1 MSNFSHTF
9 LEPSS
14 NFSTFVDVLRFR
26 GSTQPNRDA
35 FTFLLDGEIEQATL
49 TYQEL
54 ERRSRRIAAQLQ
66 KLGLTGE
73 RALLLYPASLDFL
86 VAFCG
91 CLYAGVIAVTAYPPR
106 NQRNTPRIKA
116 IATDAQ
122 AAIALTTTEILP
134 TVRSLMTETTGLES
148 LQWLTTD
155 NLAEGI
161 EDTWQEP
168 LINQD
173 TLAFLQ
179 YTSGSTGTPKG
190 VMISHGNLLH
200 NADTTYQFM
209 GHSPES
215 KFVTWLPMYHDMGL
229 IGGIL
234 QPLYGGF
241 PCMVMPPTAFLQRPY
256 RWLQTISKYKGTTSG
271 GPNFAYELCTQK
283 ITPEQKA
290 TLDLSSWSVAFNG
303 AEPVR
308 HDTLER
314 FAAAFAE
321 CGFRK
326 QAFYPCYG
334 MAEATLMISG
344 GSKHQAPS
352 VANIDKLAL
361 EQNQVIQS
369 DTTNSE
375 TQTFVSCGCTI
386 PQQQVVIANPETLCQ
401 CAPNCV
407 GEIWVSGPSVGHG
420 YWNRPQDTQE
430 TFQAYL
436 SDSGEGPFL
445 RTGDLGF
452 IQDRE
457 LFITG
462 RAKDVIILRGRNLYP
477 QDLEFTAEH
486 SHSALRLGGNVAA
499 FTIES
504 EQEEKLVIVQELEFR
519 QQPEPEAV
527 AAAIRQAIAA
537 EFEVQVYAVV
547 LIKPGKIPK
556 TSSGKIQRRACKAA
570 FLSGN
575 LAVYGS
581 SILKESSSLVEAH
594 QSIPTNREAIIAL
607 PQAQQ
612 HSSLTTWLQQQV
624 AAILK
629 VSFSQINPQQP
640 LISLGIDSLTAF
652 EFKNAIAHISVSI
665 PIEDLFAGATIEQL
679 ATQILH
685 QWELMPEPIDIAS
698 IPLAPV
704 QASYPLSS
712 AQKRLWFLQQVEP
725 DNFAY
730 NIAASIQL
738 TGKLNLAALTDSLN
752 ALMQRHQILRTAFI
766 SLDNQPVQVVRE
778 EELTLPIVDLTHI
791 ASTEQSAEVQRQAT
805 EQAQQPFNLSQAP
818 LLRVLLLRLGEQEH
832 TLLLTIH
839 HIIAD
844 GWSMGV
850 LLRELVV
857 LYEANCQQQPASLT
871 PLPIQYQDFAVW
883 QQQWLGTLQTQLNY
897 WMQQLA
903 GELPIL
909 ELPSDRPRPAVQ
921 SNRGARWEF
930 MISPSLTKQ
939 LKTLSQQENVTLF
952 MLLLAGFKTLLYR
965 YTRQTDILVGTPL
978 AGRPTATTE
987 KLLGCFIN
995 TLVLRTDLSGNPRFT
1010 ELLAQV
1016 RQVAL
1021 AAYAHQDLPFES
1033 LLEVL
1038 KPARNLSHTPIFQV
1052 SFVLQN
1058 APIMSTWELPELT
1071 LYPVELDN
1079 GTAKLDLTLYMVETP
1094 QGLVGSFEYN
1104 TDLFDVDTMNRM
1116 AGHLQTLLAG
1126 IVDNPDE
1133 HLEDLPLLTD
1143 VEQQQIFSNGQN
1155 PQTDYPQNL
1164 CIHQLFAESVK
1175 RTPEAIALV
1184 YKHESLTYT
1193 QLNQR
1198 AIQLAQY
1205 LQQLG
1210 VKSEVRVGIC
1220 LERSLELMVAVLG
1233 VLQAGGAYVP
1243 LDPNYPSERLSF
1255 MLETAQA
1262 SILLTQQALVEKL
1275 PPTQAQVICLDT
1287 DWHSDQISSIP
1298 TTLSNHTTPDSLA
1311 YIIFTSGSTG
1321 QAKGVMIQH
1330 QSLVNAYF
1338 AWEQAYNLQSEIK
1351 SHLQM
1356 ASFAFDVFTGD
1367 WVRALCSGG
1376 KLVLCDRDLLLSP
1389 PQLYEYIREHQ
1400 IDCAEFVPAVLRL
1413 LMQYLEDSGK
1423 RLEWMRLLICGSD
1436 NWYIDEYQ
1444 RCQAVCGSQ
1453 TRVINSFG
1461 LTEATIDSCYFE
1473 NANITS
1479 HSSTNSLIPIGRPLA
1494 NIQLYIL
1501 DTHLHPVPV
1510 GVAGELYIGG
1520 AGLARGYLNRPDLT
1534 AASFI
1539 PHPFELSRGAE
1550 EQGSRRVIYKTGDL
1564 ARWLA
1569 DGNVELLGRVDAQ
1582 EKIRGYRVEL
1592 AEVESA
1598 LNQHPSIQ
1606 QAVVLAQPDSSGEK
1620 RLVAYIV
1627 QQPVSVPE
1635 PDKQAQLEAEQI
1647 NQWQMVY
1654 DAEDAL
1660 FKQMPGDWDA
1670 TFNISGWTS
1679 SYTGLQ
1685 IPPLQMQEWVDCGVE
1700 HILALNPSRVLEI
1713 GCGTG
1718 LLLFRIAPHCQ
1729 EYWGLDF
1736 SQPALNYVQRVLDRS
1751 EKQWHHVKL
1760 LQGLADNLPSR
1771 ETATFDTIIIN
1782 SVIQH
1787 FPSIDY
1793 LLRVIERAIATVD
1806 GGTIFLGDLR
1816 SLPLLEAFRT
1826 SIELYKS
1833 PGTQST
1839 LELKQ
1844 RIQKQVTEEEELVID
1859 PTFFLALPKR
1869 FPQISH
1875 VQIQPKPGRHHNEM
1889 TKFRYDVTLHIGKS
1903 VSAINSQ
1910 QIQWQQWQPELT
1922 PDAVRQI
1929 LLTTQPH
1936 QLGLQGVANAR
1947 LQSEVRALEL
1957 LNQENCPQTV
1967 DELRAILQTS
1977 AITTAIEPEDWQ
1989 NLHQDYRVE
1998 ISWTQAAADGSYDV
2012 LFQHNTDQHVI
2023 TPQQQQFTA
2032 VIPWNTY
2039 ANNPLQS
2046 RLMRELVPQLRTYLS
2061 EKLPQ
2066 YMVPSAFMVLENLP
2080 LTPNGKVDRRAL
2092 PVADTIHLT
2101 RSDNFVAPQTAIEQQ
2116 LAQIWSEVLGLTQIG
2131 IDDNFFELGGHSL
2144 LATQIVA
2151 QIRDVFQVELPLRS
2165 LFATPTIATLS
2176 QAITP
2181 HIGESSSTK
2190 IPRQTQRDRLPLS
2203 FAQQRLWLLDR
2214 LETDARA
2221 YIETVAIH
2229 LQGSLDVAVLTQ
2241 TLNEIVQRHEVLRT
2255 SFTVIDDEPVQAIAP
2270 SLTLALPE
2278 IDLRQEPA
2286 SERLEKAQNIAAA
2299 AAQQPFDLS
2308 QLPLLRTKLL
2318 RLDDQKYLLL
2328 FTIHHIISDAWSA
2341 GVLIQEV
2348 TAIYT
2353 ALIQG
2358 KPSPLALLPIQ
2369 YADFAVWQR
2378 QWLQGEILAN
2388 QLAYWKQQLVPP
2400 PPALELPVDQP
2411 STTTAQGTKYH
2422 FSVPLTLSAGLKTLS
2437 QQTGVTLFMTL
2448 LASFQTLLHY
2458 YTKQT
2463 DIAVGCPIANR
2474 DRAEVQGLIGFFV
2487 NTLVLRTD
2495 FAGNPSFREILV
2507 RLRSIALDAY
2517 THQDLPFEKLVAEI
2531 QPERHLS
2538 QSPLFNVWFVLQ
2550 TALPPLELPGL
2561 ILTPSDIDNG
2571 VVRHDLKLDITEIS
2585 GGLTGFFEYK
2595 TDLFDAITITRM
2607 TSMLIALL
2615 NTVVT
2620 QPDLAL
2626 SELITVL
2633 ANAEQQLQTKQ
2644 AEEFQMT
2651 RRQKLMG
2658 MARRGAANQA

>member
-26 GSTQPNRDA
+26 SSTQPNRDA
-35 FTFLLDGEIEQATL
+35 FTFLLDGETEQATL

-54 ERRSRRIAAQLQ
+54 DRRSRRIAAQLQ

-134 TVRSLMTETTGLES
+134 TVRSLMTETTGLEC

-241 PCMVMPPTAFLQRPY
+241 PCIIMPPTAFLQRPY

-308 HDTLER
+308 HDTLKR

-361 EQNQVIQS
+361 EQNLVIQS
-369 DTTNSE
+369 DNNNTS
-375 TQTFVSCGCTI
+375 TFVSCGRTI
-386 PQQQVVIANPETLCQ
+386 QQQQVVIVNPETLCQ
-401 CAPNCV
+401 CDPNSV

-519 QQPEPEAV
+519 QQPEPQAV

-537 EFEVQVYAVV
+537 EFEVQIYAVV

-594 QSIPTNREAIIAL
+594 QSIPTTREAIIAL

-652 EFKNAIAHISVSI
+652 ELKNAIAHISVSI

-685 QWELMPEPIDIAS
+685 QWELMPEPIYIAS

-730 NIAASIQL
+730 NIAASIHL

-766 SLDNQPVQVVRE
+766 SLDNQPVQVVGE
-778 EELTLPIVDLTHI
+778 EELTLPVVDLTHI

-883 QQQWLGTLQTQLNY
+883 QQQWLSTLQTQLNY

-1079 GTAKLDLTLYMVETP
+1079 GTAKLDLTLYMVETS

-1104 TDLFDVDTMNRM
+1104 TDLFDVDTMSRM

-1126 IVDNPDE
+1126 IIDHPDQ

-1184 YKHESLTYT
+1184 YKQESLTYA

-1210 VKSEVRVGIC
+1210 VTSEVRVGIC

-1287 DWHSDQISSIP
+1287 DWQSNQ
-1298 TTLSNHTTPDSLA
+1298 TLSSTTVSNSTTPDSLA

-1338 AWEQAYNLQSEIK
+1338 AWEKAYNLQSEIK

-1389 PQLYEYIREHQ
+1389 PQLYEYIRQHQ

-1413 LMQYLEDSGK
+1413 LIQYLEDSGK
-1423 RLEWMRLLICGSD
+1423 RLDWMRLLICGSD

-1473 NANITS
+1473 NANITG

-1539 PHPFELSRGAE
+1539 PHPFPDHQSLRL
-1550 EQGSRRVIYKTGDL
+1550 YKTGDT

-1569 DGNVELLGRVDAQ
+1569 DGNLELLGRVDAQ

-1598 LNQHPSIQ
+1598 LNQHPDIQ

-1660 FKQMPGDWDA
+1660 FKQMPADWDA

-1679 SYTGLQ
+1679 SYTGLP

-1700 HILALNPSRVLEI
+1700 RILALNPSRVLEI

-1729 EYWGLDF
+1729 AYWGIDF
-1736 SQPALNYVQRVLDRS
+1736 SQAALNYVQRVLDKS
-1751 EKQWHHVKL
+1751 AQQWHHVKL

-1771 ETATFDTIIIN
+1771 ETVSFDTIIIN

-2046 RLMRELVPQLRTYLS
+2046 RLMRELVPQLRTYLL

-2151 QIRDVFQVELPLRS
+2151 QVRDVFQVELPLRS

-2176 QAITP
+2176 QAISP

-2190 IPRQTQRDRLPLS
+2190 IPRQTQRDELPLS
-2203 FAQQRLWLLDR
+2203 FAQQRLWFVDQLAPGNPAYNIPIAVR
-2214 LETDARA
+2214 LKGQLNVDAL
-2221 YIETVAIH
+2221 I
-2229 LQGSLDVAVLTQ
+2229 QSLNQ
-2241 TLNEIVQRHEVLRT
+2241 IGQRHEVLRT
-2255 SFTVIDDEPVQAIAP
+2255 TFTCEDGRPLQVIHAAMP
-2270 SLTLALPE
+2270 LTVPIIDLQALPE
-2278 IDLRQEPA
+2278 VERQQEIQ
-2286 SERLEKAQNIAAA
+2286 RLAIETIR
-2299 AAQQPFDLS
+2299 QPFDLNCG
-2308 QLPLLRTKLL
+2308 PLWRSLLL
-2318 RLDDQKYLLL
+2318 RLTSTEYLMVLS
-2328 FTIHHIISDAWSA
+2328 IHHIVADGWSM
-2341 GVLIQEV
+2341 GVFVREMQILYQ
-2348 TAIYT
+2348 
-2353 ALIQG
+2353 ALVA
-2358 KPSPLALLPIQ
+2358 KVPPTLPELPIQ
-2369 YADFAVWQR
+2369 YADFALWQ
-2378 QWLQGEILAN
+2378 QQTPLSS
-2388 QLAYWKQQLVPP
+2388 QLAYWQQHLHPLPPELHLSSPQISSQQVKLSGAKQSLLLSCELSN
-2400 PPALELPVDQP
+2400 ALQ
-2411 STTTAQGTKYH
+2411 
-2422 FSVPLTLSAGLKTLS
+2422 TLS
-2437 QQTGVTLFMTL
+2437 QEQSATLFMTL
-2448 LASFQTLLHY
+2448 LAAFKILLY
-2458 YTKQT
+2458 YETGVT
-2463 DIAVGCPIANR
+2463 DVAIGTNIANR
-2474 DRAEVQGLIGFFV
+2474 NRSEISQLIGFFV
-2487 NTLVLRTD
+2487 NQLIIRTD
-2495 FAGNPSFREILV
+2495 LSGNPTFLELLARVREVTLQ
-2507 RLRSIALDAY
+2507 AY
-2517 THQDLPFEKLVAEI
+2517 AHQDIPFEKLVEVLN
-2531 QPERHLS
+2531 PERHL
-2538 QSPLFNVWFVLQ
+2538 QQTPLFQIKFVVQNMPMSQLSFADLEVELWEEIDTGATTLDVFLAIAETESGLKAILQ
-2550 TALPPLELPGL
+2550 YNTDKFLPEQITRLLSHWQHILQSVVCQPEIRINDIKQ
-2561 ILTPSDIDNG
+2561 ILTQID
-2571 VVRHDLKLDITEIS
+2571 
-2585 GGLTGFFEYK
+2585 
-2595 TDLFDAITITRM
+2595 
-2607 TSMLIALL
+2607 
-2615 NTVVT
+2615 
-2620 QPDLAL
+2620 
-2626 SELITVL
+2626 
-2633 ANAEQQLQTKQ
+2633 EQSQTWQQNQRKD
-2644 AEEFQMT
+2644 T
-2651 RRQKLMG
+2651 YRQKLRQIQRKTIH
-2658 MARRGAANQA
+2658 ATKQKE